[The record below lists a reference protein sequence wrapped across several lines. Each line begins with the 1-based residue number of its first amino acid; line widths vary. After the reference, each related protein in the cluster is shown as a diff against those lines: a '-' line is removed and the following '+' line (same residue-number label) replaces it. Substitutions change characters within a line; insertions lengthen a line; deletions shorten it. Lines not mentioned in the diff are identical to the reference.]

1 MTLKLDRILEWKLS
15 TEKKPA
21 ISYGKKFRDGEVR
34 NKRVDSFMGRE
45 LTIRVRFNYDPTI
58 VLDQFPTAKII
69 ETSSEGNV
77 IEFVSQ
83 DTPGLK
89 RWLLSQADALTVLS
103 PSSLVEDMKYFLKN
117 MQENYKN

>member
-1 MTLKLDRILEWKLS
+1 M
-15 TEKKPA
+15 
-21 ISYGKKFRDGEVR
+21 
-34 NKRVDSFMGRE
+34 
-45 LTIRVRFNYDPTI
+45 
-58 VLDQFPTAKII
+58 
-69 ETSSEGNV
+69 

>member
-1 MTLKLDRILEWKLS
+1 
-15 TEKKPA
+15 
-21 ISYGKKFRDGEVR
+21 
-34 NKRVDSFMGRE
+34 MGRE